1 VDIDM
6 NEELAWEMVRVSF
19 QTARE
24 LQGVLG
30 FLKENC
36 SAEDYRSYA
45 GRISQ
50 AIDSV
55 NDALLNPALAAHREL
70 AERIESELDKFGRIR

>member
-1 VDIDM
+1 M
-6 NEELAWEMVRVSF
+6 KEELAWEMVRVSF

-30 FLKENC
+30 LLKENC
-36 SAEDYRSYA
+36 SAEDYRRYA
-45 GRISQ
+45 ARITH

-55 NDALLNPALAAHREL
+55 NDALLNTALAAHPEL
-70 AERIESELDKFGRIR
+70 AARIEADLEKFGRVG

>member
-1 VDIDM
+1 MDIDM

-19 QTARE
+19 QTARD

-30 FLKENC
+30 LLKENC

-55 NDALLNPALAAHREL
+55 NDALLNTALAAHPEL
-70 AERIESELDKFGRIR
+70 AERIETELEEFGRVR

>member
-1 VDIDM
+1 M

-30 FLKENC
+30 LLKENC
-36 SAEDYRSYA
+36 SAEDYRSYT

-55 NDALLNPALAAHREL
+55 NDALLNTALAAHPEL
-70 AERIESELDKFGRIR
+70 VDRIEAELEEFGRVR

>member
-1 VDIDM
+1 M
-6 NEELAWEMVRVSF
+6 KEELEWEMVRVSF

-24 LQGVLG
+24 LQGMLG
-30 FLKENC
+30 LLKENC

-45 GRISQ
+45 GRIVQ

-55 NDALLNPALAAHREL
+55 NDALLNTALAAHPEL
-70 AERIESELDKFGRIR
+70 AERIEAELEKFGRVR